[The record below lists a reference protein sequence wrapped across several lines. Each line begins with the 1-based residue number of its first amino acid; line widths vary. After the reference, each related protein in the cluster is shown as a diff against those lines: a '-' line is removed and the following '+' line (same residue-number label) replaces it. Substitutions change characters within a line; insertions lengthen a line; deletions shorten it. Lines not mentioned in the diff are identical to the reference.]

1 MDQIERRM
9 AIEIRTAGRKLTGLA
24 VPFNAPAKIMDFEE
38 RVLPGAFSSCLA
50 KGPDVA
56 CLADHDPSKLLG
68 RTRSQTLRLAE
79 TPAGLG
85 FEVDLPQTSLGADLL
100 ALAERGDLAGMSIG
114 FRVLPGGERWHGKRR
129 DLTALALVEIS
140 VITGGQPAYQA
151 TSVQARSRVPVRLAL
166 ARRYL
171 ETL

>member
-1 MDQIERRM
+1 MNQIERRM

-24 VPFNAPAKIMDFEE
+24 VPFNSPARIMDFEE

-56 CLADHDPSKLLG
+56 CLADHDHSKLLG
-68 RTRSQTLRLAE
+68 RTRSKTLRLAE

-85 FEVDLPQTSLGADLL
+85 FELDLPMTSLGADLL

-114 FRVLPGGERWHGKRR
+114 FRVSPGGERWDGKRR
-129 DLTALALVEIS
+129 DLTALELVEIS
-140 VITGGQPAYQA
+140 VITGGQPAYQQ